1 LNADCLEC
9 VHGGRAAPEQ
19 PGRLG
24 EAERRGLARQYAGG
38 HRELVRLGS
47 GESVPEDLLADGERL
62 TFEPGR
68 IRADRGDDTRDL
80 VPEPE
85 RQRPIVAAYRSLGA
99 FEIERTDRRR
109 ADGDHNLVG
118 PGRLGDWM
126 SRTLMASTPPQ
137 AVAMTACTMAG

>member
-1 LNADCLEC
+1 MLGLRASCCLC
-9 VHGGRAAPEQ
+9 SGPVVPLPEQ

-24 EAERRGLARQYAGG
+24 EAERRGLAQQYAGG
-38 HRELVRLGS
+38 HREFVRLGS

-68 IRADRGDDTRDL
+68 IRADRGDDTRGL

-99 FEIERTDRRR
+99 FEIERTDRPSRGRR
-109 ADGDHNLVG
+109 SHLVG
-118 PGRLGDWM
+118 PGRLGT
-126 SRTLMASTPPQ
+126 R
-137 AVAMTACTMAG
+137 CRER